1 MESVIGAHGS
11 VPDRYQDEI
20 EEILKGFSDNQES
33 LPTDTLSSNNDSSDS
48 NYYLV
53 NNASD
58 DIHPKTPTPRITKTK
73 IVLLAM
79 AALLIGGF
87 WFWPLIWIGLVLFG
101 IAYLMFFLKPRQ
113 TQQIKYWRDKPL
125 EEVPI
130 SRWGK
135 LTEWFRR

>member
-1 MESVIGAHGS
+1 MESVIGAYGS

-48 NYYLV
+48 NDYLV

-58 DIHPKTPTPRITKTK
+58 DIRAKTPTPRITKTK

-113 TQQIKYWRDKPL
+113 THHLKYWRDKPL
-125 EEVPI
+125 EEVPS
-130 SRWGK
+130 SRWEK

>member
-1 MESVIGAHGS
+1 MESVIGAYGS

-33 LPTDTLSSNNDSSDS
+33 LPTDTLSSSNDSSDS
-48 NYYLV
+48 NDYLV

-58 DIHPKTPTPRITKTK
+58 DIRAKTPTPRITKTK

-113 TQQIKYWRDKPL
+113 TYHLKYWRDKPL
-125 EEVPI
+125 EEVP
-130 SRWGK
+130 SSKWEK

>member
-1 MESVIGAHGS
+1 MESVIGAYGS

-33 LPTDTLSSNNDSSDS
+33 LPTDTLSSSKDSSDS
-48 NYYLV
+48 NDYLV

-58 DIHPKTPTPRITKTK
+58 DIRAKTPTPRITKTK

-113 TQQIKYWRDKPL
+113 TYHLKYWRDKPL
-125 EEVPI
+125 EEVPS
-130 SRWGK
+130 SRWEK

>member
-1 MESVIGAHGS
+1 MESVIGAYWS

-33 LPTDTLSSNNDSSDS
+33 LPTDTLSSSNDSSDS
-48 NYYLV
+48 NDYLV
-53 NNASD
+53 NNESD
-58 DIHPKTPTPRITKTK
+58 DIHANTPTPRITKTK

-113 TQQIKYWRDKPL
+113 THHLKYWHDKPL
-125 EEVPI
+125 EEVPS
-130 SRWGK
+130 SRWEK

>member
-1 MESVIGAHGS
+1 MESVIGAYGS

-20 EEILKGFSDNQES
+20 EEILNGFSENQES
-33 LPTDTLSSNNDSSDS
+33 LPTDTLSSSNDSSDS
-48 NYYLV
+48 NDYLV

-58 DIHPKTPTPRITKTK
+58 DIRAKTPTPRITKTK

-113 TQQIKYWRDKPL
+113 THHLKYWRDNPL
-125 EEVPI
+125 EEVPG
-130 SRWGK
+130 SRWEK

>member
-1 MESVIGAHGS
+1 MESVIGAYGS

-33 LPTDTLSSNNDSSDS
+33 LPTNTLSSSNDSSDS
-48 NYYLV
+48 NDYLV

-58 DIHPKTPTPRITKTK
+58 DIRAKTPTPRITKTK

-101 IAYLMFFLKPRQ
+101 IAYLMFFLKPQQ
-113 TQQIKYWRDKPL
+113 THHLKYWRDKPL
-125 EEVPI
+125 EEVPS
-130 SRWGK
+130 SRWEK